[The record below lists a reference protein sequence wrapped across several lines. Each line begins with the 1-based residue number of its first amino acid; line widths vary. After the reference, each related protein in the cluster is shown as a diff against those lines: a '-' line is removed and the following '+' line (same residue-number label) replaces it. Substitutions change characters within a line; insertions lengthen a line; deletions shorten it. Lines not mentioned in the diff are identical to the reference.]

1 MNQSRSFAVLGG
13 STLRTLGALALA
25 GVVAACSDGP
35 VAPEMDAP
43 TPETPQFEA
52 AALASTAASLPGSP
66 DLVISQVYGAGGN
79 A

>member
-1 MNQSRSFAVLGG
+1 MGG
-13 STLRTLGALALA
+13 SPLRILGALALA
-25 GVVAACSDGP
+25 GIVAACSDAP

-43 TPETPQFEA
+43 TRETLPFEG